1 MNRRESLRRWLDQAL
16 AAIDA
21 EELVYRQLA
30 GTGGGATVFAIGKA
44 AAAMTRGAARALGDI
59 TGICITNT
67 SSPTPAGVE
76 VVIGDHPIP
85 GPASLEAGR
94 RALDLAGRVEGR
106 CIALISGGGSAL
118 CEAPLPGIEP
128 GLIVTATRALLESGA
143 PIEDLNLVRS
153 HLSAIKSGGLA
164 RAIGGPVETYVLSD
178 VSGHDVGY
186 VASGPTLACPRQPD
200 RAIELM
206 EAHGLSVDAAAR
218 ASMKAPPPPTSN
230 GPVTVIADGM
240 TAARAVAAAAAAEAV
255 GGKVHSDWLTG
266 PVEMCLASL
275 MATSGPGL
283 TVGAG
288 EPSVRVTGGGAG
300 GRNTHAALLA
310 AMRIAGTDTVFA
322 ALATDGVD
330 GSSGAAGAIVD
341 GATVARGRRVEQAL
355 AGFDSAGYLA
365 KTGDL
370 VVTGPTGT
378 NVADLWAI
386 WRS

>member
-1 MNRRESLRRWLDQAL
+1 
-16 AAIDA
+16 
-21 EELVYRQLA
+21 
-30 GTGGGATVFAIGKA
+30 
-44 AAAMTRGAARALGDI
+44 
-59 TGICITNT
+59 
-67 SSPTPAGVE
+67 
-76 VVIGDHPIP
+76 
-85 GPASLEAGR
+85 
-94 RALDLAGRVEGR
+94 
-106 CIALISGGGSAL
+106 
-118 CEAPLPGIEP
+118 
-128 GLIVTATRALLESGA
+128 
-143 PIEDLNLVRS
+143 
-153 HLSAIKSGGLA
+153 
-164 RAIGGPVETYVLSD
+164 
-178 VSGHDVGY
+178 SGHDVGY

-310 AMRIAGTDTVFA
+310 ALRIAGTDTVFA

-386 WRS
+386 WHS